1 MSFAGKVKEEL
12 LGQMGKA
19 RHCQLAELAAFFA
32 VCGQIYMNEE
42 GECQVKFVTENL
54 TVAKKYSILI
64 KKVFH
69 FDIEMSVRG
78 HQYLIYILNPE
89 DALIFLQAL
98 KILEGKALVHELVI
112 QRNCCKRAFIRGIF
126 WRAVR

>member
-1 MSFAGKVKEEL
+1 MRPAVK
-12 LGQMGKA
+12 KSISV
-19 RHCQLAELAAFFA
+19 LAAFFA

-78 HQYLIYILNPE
+78 HQYLIFILNP
-89 DALIFLQAL
+89 ARL
-98 KILEGKALVHELVI
+98 
-112 QRNCCKRAFIRGIF
+112 
-126 WRAVR
+126 

>member
-54 TVAKKYSILI
+54 TVAKKCYMLV
-64 KKVFH
+64 KRVFH
-69 FDIEMSVRG
+69 IVPDVSVSG
-78 HQYLIYILNPE
+78 HHQYSLFLLEDE
-89 DALIFLQAL
+89 DARDFM
-98 KILEGKALVHELVI
+98 KA
-112 QRNCCKRAFIRGIF
+112 IRVQEYFRWSVLDKKPVATGLF
-126 WRAVR
+126 

>member
-1 MSFAGKVKEEL
+1 MVSQGE
-12 LGQMGKA
+12 
-19 RHCQLAELAAFFA
+19 RNFF
-32 VCGQIYMNEE
+32 
-42 GECQVKFVTENL
+42 VKFTTENL

-89 DALIFLQAL
+89 DALIEADIMGVNKELIECLKEFL
-98 KILEGKALVHELVI
+98 
-112 QRNCCKRAFIRGIF
+112 F
-126 WRAVR
+126 AV

>member
-1 MSFAGKVKEEL
+1 MSFSRKVKEEL
-12 LGQMGKA
+12 GGQISRA
-19 RHCQLAELAAFFA
+19 RHCQIAELAALFSCCGHVVSQGERNFF
-32 VCGQIYMNEE
+32 
-42 GECQVKFVTENL
+42 VKFTTENL

-89 DALIFLQAL
+89 DALIEADIMGVNKELIECLKEFL
-98 KILEGKALVHELVI
+98 
-112 QRNCCKRAFIRGIF
+112 F
-126 WRAVR
+126 AV